1 MRVLLVDDEM
11 ELVSTLAERLNLR
24 GIEADWVTSGEA
36 ALKQVEVK
44 TYDLAL
50 LDIKIPKISGLSLKR
65 KLEEKYPHMKFI
77 FITGHGSEEDFRQGT
92 AEAGEDYYLVKP
104 IDIQVLIEK
113 MNALFQRKGGV

>member
-1 MRVLLVDDEM
+1 MRVLLVDDEL

-50 LDIKIPKISGLSLKR
+50 LDIKIPKISGLSLKK
-65 KLEEKYPHMKFI
+65 KL
-77 FITGHGSEEDFRQGT
+77 
-92 AEAGEDYYLVKP
+92 
-104 IDIQVLIEK
+104 
-113 MNALFQRKGGV
+113 